1 MRDDLAPHETLTA
14 LPTATSR
21 VGEASG
27 VLSDETPLRSGHRE
41 GKMVFGKWGI
51 LCDREIKHLAFKDGM
66 ISPFVDHLVS
76 KKLRRPELVGG
87 PSIISYGLGSYGY
100 DVRASTEFKVF
111 TNLKSTLID
120 PKRFNEDVFVDVV
133 CEEGDP
139 LIIPPNSFALSS
151 SLEYIKVP
159 RDILVITIGKST
171 YARCGI
177 NTNVTPLE
185 PEWEGNITIE
195 IANGTPLPVAVY
207 PLEGI
212 CQLVFHRVSEE
223 CEVSYADRSGKY
235 QGQSGVVLAK
245 V

>member
-1 MRDDLAPHETLTA
+1 MRIAN
-14 LPTATSR
+14 
-21 VGEASG
+21 
-27 VLSDETPLRSGHRE
+27 
-41 GKMVFGKWGI
+41 WGI
-51 LCDREIKHLAFKDGM
+51 LCDRQIKHLAFLHGM
-66 ISPFVDHLVS
+66 ISPFVDRLVTKREGKRS
-76 KKLRRPELVGG
+76 RRTGQLVGQ
-87 PSIISYGLGSYGY
+87 PIISYGLGSYGY
-100 DVRASTEFKVF
+100 DIRASTEFKVF
-111 TNLKSTLID
+111 SNLKSTLVD
-120 PKRFNEDVFVDVV
+120 PKRFNEDAFVSVI

-151 SLEYIKVP
+151 SFEYIKVP
-159 RDILVITIGKST
+159 RDVLVISIGKST

-212 CQLVFHRVSEE
+212 CQLIFHRVAEE
-223 CEVSYADRSGKY
+223 CEISYADRSGKY
-235 QGQSGVVLAK
+235 QGQSGVVPAK